1 MSDPSGFR
9 EQLQAASQALDN
21 RGALYLVLSGTSEA
35 KPVRHFYGTD
45 GLTAVPLFQG
55 TPYAGWH
62 EVMPFLVQVTDT
74 SGFLDWV
81 DDTDAADWGWGLIS
95 DATLGEVFGH
105 VRSLTKILLPDGK
118 EVFFRYW
125 DPRYLGALLSGVE
138 DTCRANLMGPAQS
151 IVLPDGEVIN
161 HPGTPGNATP
171 APEFPWFSL
180 SAETLKKIAVLCW
193 SRLVDNT
200 ISALGKKKHSPLIQY
215 PGPVARQKVERQLR
229 RLTSGEAV
237 TELSPEHVQT
247 IHHALL
253 HEASRGTY

>member
-1 MSDPSGFR
+1 MSEPSGFR
-9 EQLQAASQALDN
+9 EKMQVASQKFDGQ
-21 RGALYLVLSGTSEA
+21 GALYLVLSGTSEA

-74 SGFLDWV
+74 SGFLDWI
-81 DDTDAADWGWGLIS
+81 DETDAADWGWGLVS
-95 DATLGEVFGH
+95 DASLDEVFRH

-118 EVFFRYW
+118 DVFFRYW
-125 DPRYLGALLSGVE
+125 DPLYLGALLSGV
-138 DTCRANLMGPAQS
+138 DDVCRAQLMGSAHF
-151 IVLPDGEVIN
+151 IVLPNGDVID
-161 HPGTPGNATP
+161 HPRTPDSSTTAR
-171 APEFPWFSL
+171 EFPWFSL
-180 SAETLKKIAVLCW
+180 SADTQEKIAVLCW
-193 SRLVDNT
+193 GKLVDNT
-200 ISALGKKKHSPLIQY
+200 ISALGKKKHSPLIHY
-215 PGPVARQKVERQLR
+215 PVPVARQKVERQLR
-229 RLTSGEAV
+229 RLTRGETV